1 MCLLSERK
9 QSLLSDYNA
18 PLYGHADHCQI
29 HVPTNKADG
38 KGKGFAFVQFED
50 HEHAVAAFDDT
61 DGTIFQGRLI
71 HIISGKA
78 KRDNTLDEFAISK
91 LPLKKQK
98 EVLRKKNAASGA
110 FNWNSLY
117 LNVRVVLVDF

>member
-18 PLYGHADHCQI
+18 PLYGHADNCQI

>member
-1 MCLLSERK
+1 M
-9 QSLLSDYNA
+9 
-18 PLYGHADHCQI
+18 
-29 HVPTNKADG
+29 PTKKADG
-38 KGKGFAFVQFED
+38 KGKGFAFVQYED
-50 HEHAVAAFDDT
+50 YEHAVAAFDDT

-98 EVLRKKNAASGA
+98 EVLRKKNAASGT

-117 LNVRVVLVDF
+117 LNVCTNPRHLNYMY